1 MGNIKD
7 KEIYEQELDNLGIRT
22 KAHNIVKMLIEQEGL
37 DLATR
42 QAEQEDFAKLMYD
55 VLRRVRQI
63 PLDKTVS
70 PRRIQDILKADN
82 VGFDLNIGADLHAV
96 INDPYNRVRFYEYSQ
111 QLLKAAQAKGV
122 RGHYFEGLLG
132 SLFGGWKQ
140 AIIQLLIDKGI
151 DPTDFKNTPFKVEDL
166 TKKLYELIPEGDP
179 DRDTYQFRH
188 MELFLKDAK
197 VDIKYKR
204 IILDHAFT
212 SKSEEEEGEDLHWI
226 FGLIWG
232 DNENFEG
239 EDLPK
244 TNLKYYLIDTPSLID
259 GILNRKIHFTK
270 GRNNKMIR
278 IAEKSM
284 IGTNG
289 A

>member
-122 RGHYFEGLLG
+122 RGHYFEGLLAG
-132 SLFGGWKQ
+132 LFNGKVWP
-140 AIIQLLIDKGI
+140 KGI
-151 DPTDFKNTPFKVEDL
+151 
-166 TKKLYELIPEGDP
+166 
-179 DRDTYQFRH
+179 QFQ
-188 MELFLKDAK
+188 
-197 VDIKYKR
+197 
-204 IILDHAFT
+204 
-212 SKSEEEEGEDLHWI
+212 
-226 FGLIWG
+226 
-232 DNENFEG
+232 
-239 EDLPK
+239 
-244 TNLKYYLIDTPSLID
+244 
-259 GILNRKIHFTK
+259 
-270 GRNNKMIR
+270 
-278 IAEKSM
+278 
-284 IGTNG
+284 
-289 A
+289 